1 MGNRSSFSYSLGTFG
16 NARITSCVVVGFRKR
31 LQFSKNGRI
40 NGTAER
46 GRVREEWRQEGKGEE
61 GGGKE
66 GRRDGG
72 RGKGMR
78 GERGRERFKRVTP
91 IEFTLIRTSKIS
103 YLHNLLNT

>member
-1 MGNRSSFSYSLGTFG
+1 MALQREGGSGRNGG
-16 NARITSCVVVGFRKR
+16 RK
-31 LQFSKNGRI
+31 
-40 NGTAER
+40 ER
-46 GRVREEWRQEGKGEE
+46 GRREG
-61 GGGKE
+61 